1 MKITLDI
8 PNDIFE
14 EITEFKKK
22 ENIAD
27 NDTAISK
34 LIKSALSLPEYFR
47 KFDWEKA
54 EKEADEDIL
63 SGKIKEFTDADE
75 FLAELNS

>member
-8 PNDIFE
+8 SDDIFA
-14 EITEFKKK
+14 EINEFKKK
-22 ENIAD
+22 ENIT
-27 NDTAISK
+27 DTNSAISK

-47 KFDWEKA
+47 KFDWQKA

-63 SGKIKEFTDADE
+63 SGKTKKFSTTNEFI
-75 FLAELNS
+75 AELNS

>member
-1 MKITLDI
+1 MRITLEI
-8 PNDIFE
+8 PDDIFA
-14 EITEFKKK
+14 EINEFKKK
-22 ENIAD
+22 ENITD
-27 NDTAISK
+27 NNYAIFK

-47 KFDWEKA
+47 GFDWEKA

-63 SGKIKEFTDADE
+63 SGRIRDFVNADE